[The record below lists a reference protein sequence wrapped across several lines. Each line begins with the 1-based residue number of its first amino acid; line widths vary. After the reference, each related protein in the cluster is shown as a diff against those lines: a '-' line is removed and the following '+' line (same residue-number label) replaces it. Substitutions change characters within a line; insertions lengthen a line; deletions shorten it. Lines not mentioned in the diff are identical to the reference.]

1 MTTAEKLIKVA
12 ENVPKVYETGK
23 KAGSD
28 EVWDAIQANGNRTNY
43 RSAFLTWETPEYITP
58 KYPIRTSTMYE
69 TFNSCRALKELPPIE
84 FTVDKLTFY
93 SCFTACRSLK
103 EIIMDIRPDEKTA
116 SSLTSTFNTCVSLQT
131 INKIIVTEGMQ
142 YSSTF
147 NFCESLVNLTFEGVI
162 GNNMNLSYSP
172 LLSKESILNV
182 LDCLANKTSGSFV
195 LTLGTKN
202 LAKLTDAEKA
212 IATEKGWSLA

>member
-1 MTTAEKLIKVA
+1 MNIANKLVRVA
-12 ENVPKVYETGK
+12 ENVPKVYEAGK
-23 KAGSD
+23 RAGSD

-58 KYPIRTSTMYE
+58 KYTIRTSTMYE
-69 TFNSCRALKELPPIE
+69 TFNSCRALKELPPVE

-93 SCFTACRSLK
+93 SCFTACRALT
-103 EIIMDIRPDEKTA
+103 EIVMDIKADESSA
-116 SSLTSTFNTCVSLQT
+116 SLSGTFNTCTALQT
-131 INKIIVTEGMQ
+131 INKIIVTEAVK
-142 YSSTF
+142 YTNTF
-147 NFCESLVNLTFEGVI
+147 NYCNSLVDLIFEGVI
-162 GNNMNLSYSP
+162 GNNMDLSYCK

-195 LTLGTKN
+195 LTLGATN

-212 IATEKGWSLA
+212 IATEKGWSLV